1 MEEERNLKQ
10 ESNWFAIALVVIV
23 LFGVGAGVFEIIG
36 TTPTLTLQC
45 TTDVQDSGLLDLLA
59 PAFESLYHCN
69 FRWIAVG
76 TGQAL
81 TNAGNGLGDVVI
93 VHSATYE
100 LAFVNHTDPQETDT
114 ALGITYAGQGI
125 FRVNF
130 CYNFFIV
137 VGPKNDPLGIANTT
151 KYPTPLNS
159 TQMFQLIYAAGQSG
173 SPAGVT
179 FVSRGDN
186 SGTYNKEV
194 SIWKALKDWNS
205 TVGSISPYGWV
216 KNVGTN
222 SWYIQTGQGQ
232 GPTLTIANQ
241 KSAYCLTDLST
252 WLNMENSLP
261 NLKVVSAENL
271 TDLKNIY
278 SVIAVDPAL
287 HSNVNFD
294 LAKRF
299 IYFMCEQAQ
308 NIIGNDTINGQR
320 LYHRY
325 VHFSPSLSPSGS
337 LLDDVYTG
345 TFAANLANASYV
357 P

>member
-1 MEEERNLKQ
+1 L
-10 ESNWFAIALVVIV
+10 IV
-23 LFGVGAGVFEIIG
+23 LVLAGTSIAALEIVGNP
-36 TTPTLTLQC
+36 PTLTIQC
-45 TTDVQDSGLLDLLA
+45 TTDLQDSGLLDLLK
-59 PAFESLYHCN
+59 PAFENMYYCTM
-69 FRWIAVG
+69 RWVAVG

-81 TNAGNGLGDVVI
+81 TNAGNGLGDVVL

-100 LAFVNHTDPQETDT
+100 MAFVNHTDPQETD
-114 ALGITYAGQGI
+114 AVLGITYAGQGI

-130 CYNFFIV
+130 CYNFFII
-137 VGPKNDPLGIANTT
+137 VGPKTDPLGISNTT

-159 TQMFQLIYAAGQSG
+159 TQMFSLIYAAGQSG

-205 TVGSISPYGWV
+205 TVGSTSPYGWV

-232 GPTLTIANQ
+232 GPTLTVANQ
-241 KSAYCLTDLST
+241 KSAYALTDLST

-271 TDLKNIY
+271 TDLKNTY

-287 HSNVNFD
+287 HPNVNFN
-294 LAKRF
+294 LAKKF

-308 NIIGNDTINGQR
+308 NIIGNDEINGQH
-320 LYHRY
+320 LYHCY
-325 VHFSPSLSPSGS
+325 VNYPPSLSPSS
-337 LLDDVYTG
+337 SPLDDVYTG
-345 TFAANLANASYV
+345 TFGANLANASYV